1 MNIRSCDKVEILTL
15 QDNYIEIT
23 AMDNTDVI
31 QRASLFSKDMKMA
44 GSIFAEHGFS
54 ALVKVYDGEET
65 ASFLFDFGF
74 SEDGAARN
82 ADALNADWDA
92 IRAVVLSHG
101 HMDHTGGLKAF
112 SERIS
117 KNKGTIDFVV
127 HPMVFVQPRYLK
139 LGPELKLNFPVL
151 NREEVLAAG
160 FYLVETTAP
169 YPLLDGRALF
179 LGEIPRVTDFEK
191 GFPIAYRQRNGREEW
206 DPIEDDSGVVMHV
219 KGKGLVVL
227 TGCAHSGAV
236 NTVHHAIRTTGI
248 DQVYAVMGGFHLSGP
263 MFEPIIGKT
272 TEALKQFNPKYV
284 IPCHCTGRKAVM
296 HIEKE
301 MPDKFI
307 LNMAGTKLTFAG

>member
-1 MNIRSCDKVEILTL
+1 MNLQLCDKIEILTL

-54 ALVKVYDGEET
+54 ALVKVYDGAFT

-74 SEDGAARN
+74 SKDGAARN
-82 ADALNADWDA
+82 ADALNADWNS

-112 SERIS
+112 SERIPGD
-117 KNKGTIDFVV
+117 KTAVDFVV
-127 HPMVFVQPRYLK
+127 HPMVFTQPRYLK
-139 LGPELKLNFPVL
+139 LGPELKLDFPVFR
-151 NREEVLAAG
+151 REEVLEAG
-160 FYLVETTAP
+160 FHLVETTAA
-169 YPLLDGRALF
+169 YPLLENHALF

-191 GFPIAYRQRNGREEW
+191 GFPIAYRQRNGQEEW
-206 DPIEDDSGVVMHV
+206 DPIEDDTGVVMHV

-236 NTVHHAIRTTGI
+236 NTVRHAIRTTGI
-248 DQVYAVMGGFHLSGP
+248 DRVYAIMGGFHLSGP
-263 MFEPIIGKT
+263 LFEPIIAKT
-272 TEALKQFNPKYV
+272 TEEMKKFDPKYI
-284 IPCHCTGRKAVM
+284 IPCHCTGRKAM
-296 HIEKE
+296 MYMEKE
-301 MPDKFI
+301 MPDRFV